1 MLGRTEIQGLRHK
14 KMQPKLN
21 VLSARLD
28 AFVVGVLY
36 WTHRNGK
43 GMMCIRCTLEK
54 EVPYNTVTNIL
65 KTI

>member
-21 VLSARLD
+21 ILSARLD
-28 AFVVGVLY
+28 AFVVGVLC
-36 WTHRNGK
+36 WTHGNGK

-54 EVPYNTVTNIL
+54 EVPHNTVTNIL